1 MVPGPPWWRAG
12 LVVPWAA
19 VALLLVSACAPSKPP
34 APGVPTPPL
43 VPLSQQG
50 IASWYGPGFHGKKT
64 TSGTVYDQYGMT
76 AAHQTL
82 PLGSSVRVT
91 NLTNGKSVT
100 LLINDRGPFAKGRI
114 IDLSYAAAQAVDI
127 IRPGTAPVL
136 VEVLDTG
143 GQQLTAIPDRLD
155 YTLQVGAFSDLGKA
169 RELKARLESRYDR
182 PVVIKPHEGYYRVRV
197 GTFADAAEAR
207 AYGARLS
214 REGLPVVIVEKWRG
228 RVNDNCACR
237 SPFLEDDHILDQKP
251 RYTLNS
257 CVCGKWRGSWNP
269 PHTASCTTAST
280 TSRPPPCTSNQRSY
294 ATEYA
299 TRATTP
305 YRV

>member
-1 MVPGPPWWRAG
+1 MRPVLRYNQPSMVPGPPWWRAG
-12 LVVPWAA
+12 VVLPWAA

-34 APGVPTPPL
+34 APAAPSPGGSSPPL

-50 IASWYGPGFHGKKT
+50 VASWYGPGFHGKKT
-64 TSGTVYDQYGMT
+64 TSGTVYDQHGMT

-143 GQQLTAIPDRLD
+143 GQPLTAIPDRLD
-155 YTLQVGAFSDLGKA
+155 YTLQVGAFLDLEKA

-182 PVVIKPHEGYYRVRV
+182 PVVIEPHESHYRVRV
-197 GTFADAAEAR
+197 GTFVDADEAR

-214 REGLPVVIVEKWRG
+214 REGLPVVLVEKW
-228 RVNDNCACR
+228 
-237 SPFLEDDHILDQKP
+237 
-251 RYTLNS
+251 
-257 CVCGKWRGSWNP
+257 P
-269 PHTASCTTAST
+269 PV
-280 TSRPPPCTSNQRSY
+280 PQP
-294 ATEYA
+294 
-299 TRATTP
+299 
-305 YRV
+305 

>member
-1 MVPGPPWWRAG
+1 MRPALRYNQPLMVPGPPWWRAG
-12 LVVPWAA
+12 VVVPWAA
-19 VALLLVSACAPSKPP
+19 AALLLVSACAPSKPP

-136 VEVLDTG
+136 VEVLDTA
-143 GQQLTAIPDRLD
+143 GQPLTAIPDRLD
-155 YTLQVGAFSDLGKA
+155 YTLQVGAFSDLEKA

-182 PVVIKPHEGYYRVRV
+182 PVVIEPHESRYRVRV
-197 GTFADAAEAR
+197 GTFVDADEAR

-214 REGLPVVIVEKWRG
+214 REGLPVVLVEKW
-228 RVNDNCACR
+228 
-237 SPFLEDDHILDQKP
+237 
-251 RYTLNS
+251 
-257 CVCGKWRGSWNP
+257 P
-269 PHTASCTTAST
+269 PV
-280 TSRPPPCTSNQRSY
+280 PQP
-294 ATEYA
+294 
-299 TRATTP
+299 
-305 YRV
+305 

>member
-1 MVPGPPWWRAG
+1 M
-12 LVVPWAA
+12 PWAA

-34 APGVPTPPL
+34 VPGVPTPPL

-50 IASWYGPGFHGKKT
+50 VASWYGPGFHGKKT

-136 VEVLDTG
+136 VEVLDTA

-155 YTLQVGAFSDLGKA
+155 YTLQVGAFLDLRKA
-169 RELKARLESRYDR
+169 RELKARLERRYDR
-182 PVVIKPHEGYYRVRV
+182 PVVIEPHEGYYRVRV
-197 GTFADAAEAR
+197 GTFVDAAEAR

-214 REGLPVVIVEKWRG
+214 REGLPVVIVEKW
-228 RVNDNCACR
+228 
-237 SPFLEDDHILDQKP
+237 
-251 RYTLNS
+251 
-257 CVCGKWRGSWNP
+257 P
-269 PHTASCTTAST
+269 PVA
-280 TSRPPPCTSNQRSY
+280 
-294 ATEYA
+294 E
-299 TRATTP
+299 
-305 YRV
+305 